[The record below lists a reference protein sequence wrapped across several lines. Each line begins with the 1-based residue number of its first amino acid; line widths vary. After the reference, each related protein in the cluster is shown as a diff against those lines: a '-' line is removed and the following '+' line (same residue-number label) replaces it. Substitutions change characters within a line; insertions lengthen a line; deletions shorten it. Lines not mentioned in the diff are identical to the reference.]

1 MPPDRPI
8 RVLVVAEAANP
19 EFVSVPLVG
28 WSHAEAL
35 ARHPEVDAHLV
46 TQVRNRDAALRF
58 GWAEGQQFTAI
69 DSEAVAKP
77 LFKAASIL
85 RGGAGKGW
93 TTVAAITTLSYYYFE
108 RLLWK
113 RFWPDLRSGKY
124 DLVHRITPLSPTT
137 PSLLAKKVRKA
148 GVPFVVGPLNG
159 GVPWPKAFDAAR
171 RKEREW
177 LSYVRGA
184 YKLLPGA
191 TATLKHASA
200 LVIGSQDTWKLTPDK
215 HHDKCVYLP
224 ENAVDPARFALDA
237 PDTRG
242 PAERPIRIG
251 FVGRLVPYK
260 GADMLLEAAA
270 PLIRDGK
277 ATVRVLG
284 DGPEMA
290 NLKALCAQQGIAE
303 GVELPGWVE
312 HKDVGRLL
320 SECDVL
326 GFPSIREFGGGVVL
340 EAMAAGL
347 APVIVDYAGPS
358 ELVTPAT
365 GISVPI
371 GDRASI
377 VAGFRNALAQLADN
391 PAQVRPMA
399 ERARQRVAAQ
409 YTWDAKAR
417 QSVEIYRWVLGQGP
431 KPDNPAPLPDPPFDQ
446 PFVSQPDAP
455 ADSPA

>member
-1 MPPDRPI
+1 MPTDRPI
-8 RVLVVAEAANP
+8 HVLVVAEAANP

-35 ARHPEVDAHLV
+35 ARHPDVEAHLV
-46 TQVRNRDAALRF
+46 TQVRNREAIDRF
-58 GWAEGQQFTAI
+58 GWAEGRQYTAI
-69 DSEAVAKP
+69 DSEAVAAP
-77 LFKAASIL
+77 LFKAASLL

-93 TTVAAITTLSYYYFE
+93 TTVAAITTVSYYYFE

-113 RFWPDLRSGKY
+113 RFGADLRAGKY

-137 PSLLAKKVRKA
+137 PSLLAKKVRKTA
-148 GVPFVVGPLNG
+148 VPFVVGPLNG

-200 LVIGSQDTWKLTPDK
+200 LVIGSRDTWKLTPERF
-215 HHDKCVYLP
+215 HDKCVYLP
-224 ENAVDPARFALDA
+224 ENAIDPARFDLDA
-237 PDTRG
+237 PQRP
-242 PAERPIRIG
+242 PAETPIRIG

-277 ATVRVLG
+277 ATVRILG
-284 DGPEMA
+284 DGPELSRLKEIVA
-290 NLKALCAQQGIAE
+290 QENLGD
-303 GVELPGWVE
+303 GVELPGWVD

-320 SECDVL
+320 GECDVL

-347 APVIVDYAGPS
+347 APVIVDYAGPA

-365 GISVPI
+365 GIAIPI

-377 VAGFRNALAQLADN
+377 VAGFRAALSRLADD
-391 PAQVRPMA
+391 PAQIRPMA
-399 ERARQRVAAQ
+399 DRARRRVAAL

-417 QSVEIYRWVLGQGP
+417 QSLEVYRWVLGQGP
-431 KPDNPAPLPDPPFDQ
+431 KPDNAAPLPDPDFARVDTG
-446 PFVSQPDAP
+446 P
-455 ADSPA
+455 AEAGPA